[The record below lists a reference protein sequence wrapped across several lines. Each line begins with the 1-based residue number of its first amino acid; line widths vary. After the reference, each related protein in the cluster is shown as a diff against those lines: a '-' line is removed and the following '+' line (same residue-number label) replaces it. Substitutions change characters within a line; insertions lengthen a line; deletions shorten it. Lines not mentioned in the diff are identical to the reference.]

1 MHNLLLVLVLIQAQ
15 LIIMLKIMLSFP
27 ARKLLQLNSITALLS
42 RKHMDISFDRALKQT
57 MDSKMPTI
65 PPDVPLSLLPNV
77 MPSLMSSLEQHGAIL
92 QLPPKPEF
100 EAIKVTANTISLEW
114 KMPAESVAL
123 DRTLTYSLHCYADVP
138 AKLKVRLGMK
148 KRLMSMVSPE
158 SGFEDM
164 SDLSNESKSAFV
176 SLPPSALGKRLANH
190 QDPATNQGTAL
201 RSGDQQ
207 RPETT
212 SNAKE
217 DQEISEG
224 QLVLKPST
232 TGRNISSL
240 LPEPIR
246 LPQPIGSESK
256 IPPTQIPIAA
266 AKPRSL
272 IEQEQFHSGALL
284 NLPPLIVNKSSTQG
298 IAMLRSESETELISV
313 TTSGV
318 FADSEDGGTVTPT
331 REIER
336 RMSTVDEDR
345 APSGTKHRVSKTD
358 SSSELSTTSED
369 LSISE
374 YTNLGRLCCG
384 FAFEEIFCGEQL
396 SFHYSGLVAGA
407 SYYFRVRCHN
417 AAGWGPWSDTVK
429 CMTTLN

>member
-1 MHNLLLVLVLIQAQ
+1 
-15 LIIMLKIMLSFP
+15 
-27 ARKLLQLNSITALLS
+27 
-42 RKHMDISFDRALKQT
+42 
-57 MDSKMPTI
+57 MPTI

-100 EAIKVTANTISLEW
+100 ETIKVTTNTISLEW
-114 KMPAESVAL
+114 KMPPESVAL

-148 KRLMSMVSPE
+148 KRLLSMVSPE

-164 SDLSNESKSAFV
+164 SDLSNESKSVFV
-176 SLPPSALGKRLANH
+176 SLPPSALGKRLGNH
-190 QDPATNQGTAL
+190 QDPAATNQSTTL

-207 RPETT
+207 RPGTT
-212 SNAKE
+212 SNLKE
-217 DQEISEG
+217 NQEISEG
-224 QLVLKPST
+224 HLVLKPST
-232 TGRNISSL
+232 AKNISSL

-246 LPQPIGSESK
+246 LPIAIGSESK
-256 IPPTQIPIAA
+256 IPPTQVP
-266 AKPRSL
+266 KPRSL
-272 IEQEQFHSGALL
+272 MEQDQFNSGALL

-298 IAMLRSESETELISV
+298 IAMPRSESETELISV

-331 REIER
+331 REVGR

-345 APSGTKHRVSKTD
+345 ARSGTKRRVSKTD
-358 SSSELSTTSED
+358 SSSELSTTSEE
-369 LSISE
+369 LSINE

-384 FAFEEIFCGEQL
+384 FAFEEIFRGEQPN
-396 SFHYSGLVAGA
+396 FHYSGLVAGA

>member
-1 MHNLLLVLVLIQAQ
+1 
-15 LIIMLKIMLSFP
+15 
-27 ARKLLQLNSITALLS
+27 
-42 RKHMDISFDRALKQT
+42 MDISFDRALKQT
-57 MDSKMPTI
+57 MDSKMPTV
-65 PPDVPLSLLPNV
+65 PPDVPLSLLPSV
-77 MPSLMSSLEQHGAIL
+77 MPSLMSSLEQHGAVL

-100 EAIKVTANTISLEW
+100 ETIKVTTNTISLEW
-114 KMPAESVAL
+114 RMPAESIAL

-148 KRLMSMVSPE
+148 KRLFSMGSQE

-176 SLPPSALGKRLANH
+176 SLPPSALGKRLGNH
-190 QDPATNQGTAL
+190 HDPATNQSTAL
-201 RSGDQQ
+201 RPGDQQ

-217 DQEISEG
+217 DQEIVSERH
-224 QLVLKPST
+224 LALKPS

-246 LPQPIGSESK
+246 LPKAIGSESPK
-256 IPPTQIPIAA
+256 ILPTHAA

-284 NLPPLIVNKSSTQG
+284 NLPPLIMNKSSTQG
-298 IAMLRSESETELISV
+298 IAAPRSESEMELVSV

-318 FADSEDGGTVTPT
+318 FADSEDGGGTVTPT
-331 REIER
+331 RELER

-345 APSGTKHRVSKTD
+345 APSSAGQKRRVSKTD
-358 SSSELSTTSED
+358 SSSEISTTSEE
-369 LSISE
+369 LSINE
-374 YTNLGRLCCG
+374 YTSLGRLCCG

-396 SFHYSGLVAGA
+396 NFHYSGLVAGA

>member
-1 MHNLLLVLVLIQAQ
+1 
-15 LIIMLKIMLSFP
+15 MLSFL

-57 MDSKMPTI
+57 MDSKMPAI

-92 QLPPKPEF
+92 QLPAKPEF

-138 AKLKVRLGMK
+138 AKLKVRLGAK
-148 KRLMSMVSPE
+148 KRILSMVSPE

-164 SDLSNESKSAFV
+164 SDLSNESKSAFI
-176 SLPPSALGKRLANH
+176 SLPPSALGKRLAN
-190 QDPATNQGTAL
+190 QDLATNQNTAL

-207 RPETT
+207 GPETMPDT
-212 SNAKE
+212 KQ
-217 DQEISEG
+217 DQDIISEG
-224 QLVLKPST
+224 HLVLKPS

-246 LPQPIGSESK
+246 LPKAIGSESK
-256 IPPTQIPIAA
+256 VPPAQLPGASIS
-266 AKPRSL
+266 KPRTL
-272 IEQEQFHSGALL
+272 TEQDQFHSGALL

-298 IAMLRSESETELISV
+298 IAMPRSESETELISV

-331 REIER
+331 RELER

-345 APSGTKHRVSKTD
+345 APSGTKRRVSKTD
-358 SSSELSTTSED
+358 SSSELSTTSEE
-369 LSISE
+369 LSINE

-396 SFHYSGLVAGA
+396 NFHYSGLVAGA

-429 CMTTLN
+429 CMTTLS

>member
-1 MHNLLLVLVLIQAQ
+1 
-15 LIIMLKIMLSFP
+15 
-27 ARKLLQLNSITALLS
+27 
-42 RKHMDISFDRALKQT
+42 
-57 MDSKMPTI
+57 MPTI

-77 MPSLMSSLEQHGAIL
+77 MPSLISSLEQHGAIL

-114 KMPAESVAL
+114 KMPVESIAL

-164 SDLSNESKSAFV
+164 SDLSNESKSAFI
-176 SLPPSALGKRLANH
+176 SLPPSALGKR
-190 QDPATNQGTAL
+190 QEPVTNQSPPL

-207 RPETT
+207 RPGSA
-212 SNAKE
+212 SNVKE
-217 DQEISEG
+217 GQDVSEG
-224 QLVLKPST
+224 HLVIKPAT
-232 TGRNISSL
+232 RRNISSL

-246 LPQPIGSESK
+246 LPQAIGSDSK
-256 IPPTQIPIAA
+256 LPQLPAA
-266 AKPRSL
+266 SKPRSL
-272 IEQEQFHSGALL
+272 TDQDQFHSGALL
-284 NLPPLIVNKSSTQG
+284 NLPPLIVNKSSTQA
-298 IAMLRSESETELISV
+298 IAMPHSESETELVSI

-331 REIER
+331 RELER

-345 APSGTKHRVSKTD
+345 APSGTKRRVSKTD
-358 SSSELSTTSED
+358 SSSELSTTSEE
-369 LSISE
+369 LSINK
-374 YTNLGRLCCG
+374 YTNLGRLCGG
-384 FAFEEIFCGEQL
+384 FAFEEIFCGEQPN
-396 SFHYSGLVAGA
+396 FHYSGLVAGA

>member
-1 MHNLLLVLVLIQAQ
+1 
-15 LIIMLKIMLSFP
+15 
-27 ARKLLQLNSITALLS
+27 
-42 RKHMDISFDRALKQT
+42 MDISFDRALKQT
-57 MDSKMPTI
+57 MDSKMSTI

-77 MPSLMSSLEQHGAIL
+77 MPSLMSSLEQHGAVL

-100 EAIKVTANTISLEW
+100 ETIKVTTNTISLEW
-114 KMPAESVAL
+114 KMPAESIAL

-138 AKLKVRLGMK
+138 AKLKVRLGTK
-148 KRLMSMVSPE
+148 KRLLSMDSQE

-176 SLPPSALGKRLANH
+176 SLPPSALGKRLASH
-190 QDPATNQGTAL
+190 HDPAINQSTAL

-212 SNAKE
+212 TPNAKE
-217 DQEISEG
+217 GQHISSEG
-224 QLVLKPST
+224 HLVLKPS

-246 LPQPIGSESK
+246 LPKAIGSESPK
-256 IPPTQIPIAA
+256 IPPTHATGAA

-284 NLPPLIVNKSSTQG
+284 NLPPLIMNKSSTQG
-298 IAMLRSESETELISV
+298 IAVPPRSESETELISV

-318 FADSEDGGTVTPT
+318 FADSEDGGGTVTPT
-331 REIER
+331 RELER

-345 APSGTKHRVSKTD
+345 APSSSGHKRRVSKTD
-358 SSSELSTTSED
+358 SSSELSTTSEE
-369 LSISE
+369 LSINE
-374 YTNLGRLCCG
+374 YTSLGRLCCG
-384 FAFEEIFCGEQL
+384 FAFEEIFCGEQPN
-396 SFHYSGLVAGA
+396 FHYSGLVAGA

-417 AAGWGPWSDTVK
+417 AAGWGPWSDAVK